1 MVDKGFLKI
10 MITYVKSRTRKFL
23 FAKKSHEKYH
33 KYGTFSTIWKL
44 ANWRSS
50 FGKKIVAFYV

>member
-1 MVDKGFLKI
+1 MIDKRGFLKI
-10 MITYVKSRTRKFL
+10 TIYVKSRTRKFL